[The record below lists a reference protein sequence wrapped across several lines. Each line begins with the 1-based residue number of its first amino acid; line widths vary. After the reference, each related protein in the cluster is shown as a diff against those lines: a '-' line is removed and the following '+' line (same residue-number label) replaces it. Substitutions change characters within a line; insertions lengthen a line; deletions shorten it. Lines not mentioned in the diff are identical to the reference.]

1 MDKQNLRT
9 FYVLVADTRIA
20 EDIIP
25 NIFKNI
31 CSSNIIKNGTLLK

>member
-20 EDIIP
+20 EDIP